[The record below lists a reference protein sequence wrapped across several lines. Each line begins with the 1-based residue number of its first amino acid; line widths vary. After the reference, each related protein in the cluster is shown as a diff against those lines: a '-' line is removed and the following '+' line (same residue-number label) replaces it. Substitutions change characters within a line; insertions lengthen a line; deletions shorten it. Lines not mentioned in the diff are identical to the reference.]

1 MKNTV
6 LLSKTTL
13 LLLGFL
19 FLTTDAKSQ
28 CTPKISASRTPFV
41 FNLVSNNFNNIDVG
55 TRAVPTVADIDNNG
69 RLDLWVGA
77 ADGKLYSYEQ
87 QATNSLI
94 FDVGVGS
101 PVVVHPDLT
110 YSAPH
115 FTDLT
120 GNGLYDMLMGTG
132 IGQIVHLE
140 QAAVNSR
147 QMNVINNAFPHGL
160 TIFPPKPVPTTIRF
174 QDGGSMYVF
183 IGDANGTMGLYY
195 NLPGNT
201 LDFYSQGSYNLNRS
215 GVASVLKDI
224 DKNGFTDMLVG
235 FGDGTITHYEMPN
248 LSTLHIVS
256 NPFNGIDVGDNA
268 VPTLTD
274 LDGDGLLDLLI
285 GKDDGTIA
293 HYEQAAGSFEAFT
306 SALNIPSQAQ
316 SIKVWG
322 DACFTGDIT
331 ATASAGFQVSL
342 SETTGFGSSV
352 TIPRSG
358 STVSN
363 TTVYVRYNTS
373 SNIVAGS
380 LQLTAANAASKTFGL
395 AGSLFIPPT
404 CTPTVSASNDPSVW
418 NLVSAGFNG
427 VNVSNYAGPTF
438 ADLDADGLLDLLVG
452 KQDGTL
458 SHYEQASA
466 NSASFNL
473 VSNNFNTIDV
483 GEFSRP
489 FITDLD
495 GDYLLD
501 LLIGEY
507 TGGGAPKIAHYRQSA
522 WGNTSFTLVTNDF
535 SGISVAGTLSVPT
548 ITDIDNN
555 GKLDLIVGL
564 DDGTLNRY
572 EQAATN
578 SLTFSLITTNFG
590 SIDVGQNAE
599 PTFTDFDGDG
609 LLDLFVGN
617 YAGTIYQ
624 YEQASANGTTF
635 NLVTTAFK
643 NIDVGAN
650 TATAFADID
659 HDGLMDMFVGVDNG
673 AIDHYEQTAG
683 SFSDFNTSTHTPSAT
698 QTLQVWGSCL
708 SGNATVAAPAGYE
721 VSLNASSGFGSS
733 VSLPQ
738 TNGDAVPQTVYVR
751 LGSQIAGSR
760 AGNLTVTASGSNTAT
775 YALNGTVAPPCN
787 PNLLTALTPSVLTG
801 VTTNFSLINTP
812 SFAAPTV
819 VDVDGNGLLDLFVGK
834 ADGQIARYRQSSLS
848 PEAFFSV
855 TSSFASI
862 DVGNS
867 AIPTFTDIDNDG
879 LLDLVVGNS
888 TGNVS
893 HYEQSAFGSTS
904 FDLRTNNFNNI
915 NVGSNAAPVFN
926 DLDRDGLLD
935 MLVGSGTGNLYH
947 YRQAATNS
955 TTFNLVTTSFNGIN
969 VPNSVPAI
977 ADIDND
983 GSLDLVV
990 GKSDGQI
997 NHYKQAV
1004 NSLIFNLATS
1014 QFSFIDAGDQAMPT
1028 FTDIDN
1034 DGYLDMLA
1042 GNSNGTISY
1051 YKQTQGSFSSF
1062 SLEPANSKKTF
1073 QTWGENCLTNPVTVT
1088 APTGFEVSLSP
1099 DAGFASSLTIT
1110 PSNGEVADKTV
1121 YVRFNPSVC
1130 SNFSGDLVISSPDA
1144 SSRTYAL
1151 TGSTAYTTPT
1161 ITTNNGLHFDGVDDY
1176 VYISP
1181 IDYNT
1186 CSASPISP
1194 TVSSAI
1200 TIEYWFKGTNLQSAV
1215 RFQDGNN
1222 YIVAGWN
1229 GGAGAFKHILSNSGG
1244 TVGGVAV
1251 GAAATDGNWHHI
1263 AMTWQRNTTNGFKSY
1278 LDGQLVAQTNTFNT
1292 ALPNLTGLYLGSF
1305 GGASEFMNGT
1315 IDEVRV
1321 WNVVRTQTEIQAG
1334 MNADLSL
1341 PQTGLLM
1348 YYKFNHGTANS
1359 NNATATQLLNS
1370 ANTTLYSGTLQNF
1383 ALNSTAS
1390 NWVASSVVLPIEL
1403 LSFKGQNTEGGNLL
1417 TWTTAEEK
1425 NAASFD
1431 IERSTNSQTFEKIGE
1446 VKAKGS
1452 HSTYEL
1458 MDDYPLSSIAYYR
1471 LKIKD
1476 LDGQFAYSK
1485 TISIEKTG
1493 KTKVKIYPSVTST
1506 FFTIENAVSFEIVN
1520 AVGQVLLSKKTTQE
1534 STHDIHYFPN
1544 GIYFIRGV
1552 DTEGGIFSQKIIK
1565 QY

>member
-6 LLSKTTL
+6 ILSKTTL

-19 FLTTDAKSQ
+19 FWATAAKSQ

-87 QATNSLI
+87 NATNSLI
-94 FDVGVGS
+94 FNTGVGS
-101 PVVVHPDLT
+101 PVIVNAALT

-120 GNGLYDMLMGTG
+120 GNGLYDVLMGTG

-147 QMNVINNAFPHGL
+147 QMDVINNAFPNGL
-160 TIFPPKPVPTTIRF
+160 TVFPPTPIPSTIVFDSRT
-174 QDGGSMYVF
+174 YVF
-183 IGDANGTMGLYY
+183 IGNSNSTMGLYY
-195 NLPGNT
+195 NFPGNT
-201 LDFYSQGSYNLNRS
+201 LDFYSQGSYTIDKPN
-215 GVASVLKDI
+215 VAPVLKDI
-224 DKNGFTDMLVG
+224 DRNGITDVLLG
-235 FGDGTITHYEMPN
+235 FGDGTIRHYEMQS
-248 LSTLHIVS
+248 LSVVNPISYPS
-256 NPFNGIDVGDNA
+256 NNIDVGDNA

-274 LDGDGLLDLLI
+274 LDGDGLWDLLI

-293 HYEQAAGSFEAFT
+293 HYEQAAGSFETFA

-322 DACFTGDIT
+322 DACFSGNMTV
-331 ATASAGFQVSL
+331 TASTGFQVSL
-342 SETTGFGSSV
+342 SETSGFSNSV
-352 TIPRSG
+352 TIASSNG
-358 STVSN
+358 VIAN

-373 SNIVAGS
+373 SNITSGS
-380 LQLTAANAASKTFGL
+380 LQLTAANAAAVSFPL

-404 CTPTVSASNDPSVW
+404 CTPTVSASKDPSVW
-418 NLVSAGFNG
+418 NLVSAGFSG
-427 VNVSNYAGPTF
+427 VNVGNWAAPTF
-438 ADLDADGLLDLLVG
+438 NDLDADGLLDLIVG

-473 VSNNFNTIDV
+473 VSNNFNTIDI

-489 FITDLD
+489 IITDLD

-501 LLIGEY
+501 LLVGKY
-507 TGGGAPKIAHYRQSA
+507 NGGGAPNITHYRQSA
-522 WGNTSFTLVTNDF
+522 LGSTSFTLVTNDF

-548 ITDIDNN
+548 VTDIDNN

-590 SIDVGQNAE
+590 GIDVGQNAE

-635 NLVTTAFK
+635 NLVTTTFK
-643 NIDVGAN
+643 NIDITSN
-650 TATAFADID
+650 TATAFTDID
-659 HDGLMDMFVGVDNG
+659 HDGLMDMFVGVDGG
-673 AIDHYEQTAG
+673 AIDRYEQTTG
-683 SFSDFNTSTHTPSAT
+683 SFSNFNTNTNTSSAT

-708 SGNATVAAPAGYE
+708 SGNTTVTVPAGFE
-721 VSLNASSGFGSS
+721 VSLSASSGFGSS
-733 VSLPQ
+733 VSLTQ
-738 TNGDAVPQTVYVR
+738 TNGNATLQTVYVR
-751 LGSQIAGSR
+751 LGSQAAGSR

-775 YALNGTVAPPCN
+775 YALNGTITPPCN
-787 PNLLTALTPSVLTG
+787 PNVLTALTPSVFTG

-812 SFAAPTV
+812 PFAAPTV
-819 VDVDGNGLLDLFVGK
+819 TDVDGNGLLDLFVGK
-834 ADGQIARYRQSSLS
+834 ADGQIARYRQSSFT

-862 DVGNS
+862 DVGSS

-879 LLDLVVGNS
+879 LLDLIVGNS
-888 TGNVS
+888 SGNVS

-915 NVGSNAAPVFN
+915 SVGSNAAPVFK
-926 DLDRDGLLD
+926 DLDLDGLLD
-935 MLVGSGTGNLYH
+935 MLVGSGGGNLYH

-983 GSLDLVV
+983 GSLDLIV

-997 NHYKQAV
+997 NHYKQSV

-1034 DGYLDMLA
+1034 DGYLDMFA
-1042 GNSNGTISY
+1042 GNSTGTISH
-1051 YKQTQGSFSSF
+1051 YKQTQGSFNSF
-1062 SLEPANSKKTF
+1062 SLEPANNQKPF
-1073 QTWGENCLTNPVTVT
+1073 QIWGENCLTNPVTVT
-1088 APTGFEVSLSP
+1088 APTGFAVSLSA

-1110 PSNGEVADKTV
+1110 PSNGEVSNKTV

-1130 SNFSGDLVISSPDA
+1130 SSFTGDLVISSSDA
-1144 SSRTYAL
+1144 SSKTYAL

-1161 ITTNNGLHFDGVDDY
+1161 STTNNGLHFDGVDDN

-1181 IDYNT
+1181 INYNT
-1186 CSASPISP
+1186 CSASPVSLA
-1194 TVSSAI
+1194 VSSAI

-1215 RFQDGNN
+1215 RFQDGAN

-1229 GGAGAFKHILSNSGG
+1229 GGTGAFKHILSNSGG
-1244 TVGGVAV
+1244 TGGGVAV

-1278 LDGQLVAQTNTFNT
+1278 LDGQLVAQTTTFNA
-1292 ALPNLTGLYLGSF
+1292 ALPTLTGLYLGSF

-1315 IDEVRV
+1315 MDEVRV
-1321 WNVVRTQTEIQAG
+1321 WNVARTQTEIQAG

-1348 YYKFNHGTANS
+1348 YYKFNHGTANG
-1359 NNATATQLLNS
+1359 NNTTATQLLNS
-1370 ANTTLYSGTLQNF
+1370 ANSTLYSGTLQNF

-1431 IERSTNSQTFEKIGE
+1431 VERNTNSQNFEKIGE

-1452 HSTYEL
+1452 HSNYEL
-1458 MDDYPLSSIAYYR
+1458 TDDYRLSPIAYYR

-1476 LDGQFAYSK
+1476 LDDQFTYSK
-1485 TISIEKTG
+1485 VISIEKTG
-1493 KTKVKIYPSVTST
+1493 KSKVKIYPSVTT
-1506 FFTIENAVSFEIVN
+1506 GELTIENAARFDIIN
-1520 AVGQVLLSKKTTQE
+1520 MTGQVLLSQTTP
-1534 STHDIHYFPN
+1534 IHASSFKIHHFPS
-1544 GIYFIRGV
+1544 GIYIIKGV
-1552 DTEGGIFSQKIIK
+1552 DTEGGIFSEKIIK
-1565 QY
+1565 Q